1 MFWKLTVSFPCVQG
15 KIRIKTNGSGHR
27 YVEYEVGRNY
37 DKEKKNV
44 PTRKTIDFL
53 TMKKY
58 QNENWYVFF
67 LSTDSRYVYDDGNSR
82 VA

>member
-1 MFWKLTVSFPCVQG
+1 MFWKLTVSVPCVQG

-44 PTRKTIDFL
+44 PTRKTIDL
-53 TMKKY
+53 
-58 QNENWYVFF
+58 
-67 LSTDSRYVYDDGNSR
+67 LDDEEVSERKLVRLRPIKGQQIR
-82 VA
+82 L

>member
-1 MFWKLTVSFPCVQG
+1 MFWKLTVSVPCVQG

-37 DKEKKNV
+37 DKEKEKNV
-44 PTRKTIDFL
+44 PTRKTIDL
-53 TMKKY
+53 
-58 QNENWYVFF
+58 
-67 LSTDSRYVYDDGNSR
+67 LDDGEVSERKLVHSSSQRTADTFMMMGTR